1 MSEDPHPT
9 PSPAAA
15 PAGRY
20 YRPELDVVRFLAF
33 LLVFIFHIAPRA
45 PAPGTAAALTGV
57 ANAFFN
63 AALAA
68 GFGLSLFFAL
78 SAFLIAELLL
88 RERQATGQIQTRQF
102 YMRRILRIWPLY
114 FAGLAIGLCVVAF
127 PVPKPAEIAWTAYAF
142 FLLGNWAAMSA
153 NVGNNPM
160 IILWSISVE
169 EQFYLFIPW
178 VIKFSSRRFLA
189 VFCVALILMANVW
202 LFFLGRAGV
211 RDEFIWFNSF
221 VQFETFAAG
230 ILLCL
235 FLRGQS
241 PRLSIPLRLLMLLS
255 AVACWYIAI
264 AVFYAPFQGLANP
277 GSFNLIARYA
287 LATFGCC
294 CILLAFLGV
303 SRRVLPAWAI
313 YLGRISY
320 GLYVFHQLALDI
332 ARHILRHHVADGIVL
347 VVLEGATGLGIT
359 MLLAACSYR
368 FFESPFLRM
377 KKRFEIVESHPV

>member
-1 MSEDPHPT
+1 
-9 PSPAAA
+9 
-15 PAGRY
+15 
-20 YRPELDVVRFLAF
+20 
-33 LLVFIFHIAPRA
+33 
-45 PAPGTAAALTGV
+45 
-57 ANAFFN
+57 
-63 AALAA
+63 
-68 GFGLSLFFAL
+68 
-78 SAFLIAELLL
+78 
-88 RERQATGQIQTRQF
+88 
-102 YMRRILRIWPLY
+102 MRRILRIWPLY

-127 PVPKPAEIAWTAYAF
+127 PVPRPAEIAWTAYA

-178 VIKFSSRRFLA
+178 VIKFSSRRSLA
-189 VFCVALILMANVW
+189 VFCVVLILIANVW
-202 LFFLGRAGV
+202 LFFLGRAGI

-255 AVACWYIAI
+255 AFACWYIAI

-320 GLYVFHQLALDI
+320 GLYVFHLLALDI
-332 ARHILRHHVADGIVL
+332 ALHILRHHVADGIVL

-359 MLLAACSYR
+359 TLLAACSYR